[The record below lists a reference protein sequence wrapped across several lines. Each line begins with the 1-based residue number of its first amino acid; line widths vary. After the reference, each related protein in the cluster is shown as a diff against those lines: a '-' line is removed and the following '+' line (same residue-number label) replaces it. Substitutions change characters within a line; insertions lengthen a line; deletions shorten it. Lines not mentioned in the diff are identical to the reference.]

1 MQQSFQKIAL
11 KEIEKIS
18 IILQKEGYQV
28 TAPIKKLYNY
38 EIMACHPSGMVNTGG
53 NQVKLLVFFGKNGVK
68 KVLQGNES
76 TDLFRKLKKI
86 IFENDLFEDN
96 SQNAYSPSD
105 DEVDYNKYIGTDE
118 SGKGDYFGPLVVA
131 AVYVDE
137 ISSLKLKELG
147 VKDSKLLSDNL
158 IKELEKKVQA
168 AVNYNFD
175 IIIINPEKYNKLYE
189 SFGNLNKLLGWA
201 HAKAIENLAPKIN
214 CTNVISDKF
223 GDEHIIKNE
232 LIKKKLELN
241 LYQTPKAERY
251 IGVAAASIL
260 ARAKVIHWFEFNSR
274 EQGHKI
280 IKGASS
286 DVNKI
291 AKLIYSKKGEENL
304 RKLIKFHFKNSKEI
318 F

>member
-1 MQQSFQKIAL
+1 MQHSFQKIAL

-18 IILQKEGYQV
+18 IILQNEGYQV
-28 TAPIKKLYNY
+28 SALIKKLYNY
-38 EIMACHPSGMVNTGG
+38 EILVHNSTETVHNSR
-53 NQVKLLVFFGKNGVK
+53 NQVKVLFYFGKNGVK
-68 KVLQGNES
+68 KILQGNES
-76 TDLFRKLKKI
+76 TALFRKLKRI
-86 IFENDLFEDN
+86 IFENDLIKDN
-96 SQNAYSPSD
+96 LQMDYHPNGT
-105 DEVDYNKYIGTDE
+105 EVDFKEYIGTDE

-137 ISSLKLKELG
+137 SSSLKLNELG
-147 VKDSKLLSDNL
+147 VKDSKLLFDNS
-158 IKELEKKVQA
+158 IKELEKKVQK
-168 AVNYNFD
+168 AVNFNFD

-201 HAKAIENLAPKIN
+201 HAKAIENLALKIN

-232 LIKKKLELN
+232 LTKKKLELN

-260 ARAKVIHWFEFNSR
+260 ARAKVIQWFEEKSKEYNYN
-274 EQGHKI
+274 I
-280 IKGASS
+280 LKGAGSE
-286 DVNKI
+286 VNKI
-291 AKLIYSKKGEENL
+291 AKFIYSKKGEENL